1 MEQNLKLLADKL
13 GIATHFCD
21 AGMARRAYD
30 VSEDLVRFFCAQFG
44 YKADTPEQIAAS
56 LQKIEDRKWRKG
68 VESIYVLRRSN
79 LHFDVYLKKAE
90 AGKFRLRMSKKDEK
104 KPLEVTYAI
113 CQSKETKTI
122 GRSELQKFE
131 VAITSDLDYGY
142 YDFELQGEGEIYRSV
157 LACVPEKCYSDEA
170 VESGRL
176 WGFAVQLY
184 AMKSRRNWGVGDFT
198 DLKNLVQLCAETGAD
213 IIGLNPLN
221 VLFHDFPENASP
233 YSSIN
238 RLFLN
243 PIYIDPTEVPD
254 FKWAD
259 FPNLQADI
267 DKAKSSELIDYIA
280 TYRLKM
286 HIMERLYA
294 GIDRKSAYGKQFEAF
309 KKEKG
314 WELEMLATYQALY
327 HEQSQKVW
335 GGCAVWEKNL
345 QNPHSLQVAQ
355 FKKEHAG
362 EIEFFEYLQ
371 FEADRQ
377 LQEVYREIKKCG
389 LKIGLYRDL
398 PVGVCKDSAEFW
410 ADRPVFVS
418 KAGAGA
424 PPDAFFPCGQKWC
437 LGAFNPFELKD
448 RAYEPFIKILRAN
461 MSCAGAL
468 RIDHVMGL
476 MRLFMIPDEGDEG
489 TYIYYNFDDMLGILA
504 LESYRHQ
511 CVVIGESIGNV
522 PDGFLEKLKENRIY
536 AISVLW
542 SERWNGGYGDFKM
555 PRDYPQDAFVSVG
568 THDMPPL
575 KMWWFG
581 YEIEL
586 MHRLKMY
593 SDQDRLSA
601 YKRRE
606 ADRKMLLAAMDFN
619 KVWPQDKTRGGDYL
633 YGENYPE
640 GLEEAAHK
648 LLAESKSKV
657 VLLQLEDIF
666 QSEVLQNLPGTDF
679 DKYPN
684 WYHRLP
690 VDLEDVA
697 QSEKFKRNLK
707 AVYDGGRQKA
717 K

>member
-1 MEQNLKLLADKL
+1 MEENLKLLADKL
-13 GIATHFCD
+13 GIATRFCD
-21 AGMARRAYD
+21 AGIARREYD
-30 VSEDLVRFFCAQFG
+30 VNEDLVRFFCAQFG
-44 YKADTPEQIAAS
+44 YKADSFEQTEAS
-56 LQKIEDRKWRKG
+56 LRKFDERKWRKG
-68 VESIYVLRRSN
+68 VESIYVLRRSR
-79 LHFDVYLKKAE
+79 LFFHVYLKKTD
-90 AGKFRLRMSKKDEK
+90 AGKLKLFLNKKDGEEPVNVGYSFNPTDEIRK
-104 KPLEVTYAI
+104 
-113 CQSKETKTI
+113 I
-122 GRSELQKFE
+122 GRAERQKFE
-131 VAITSDLDYGY
+131 VAVTSDLEYGY
-142 YDFELQGEGEIYRSV
+142 YDLLIEGDGETYRSV
-157 LACVPEKCYSDEA
+157 LACTPEKCYTDEA

-176 WGFAVQLY
+176 WGFTVQLY
-184 AMKSRRNWGVGDFT
+184 AVKSRRNWGVGDFT
-198 DLKNLVQLCAETGAD
+198 DLKSLVKMCAASGAD
-213 IIGLNPLN
+213 VIGLNPLN

-243 PIYIDPTEVPD
+243 PIYIDPAEVPGFD
-254 FKWAD
+254 PAD
-259 FPNLQADI
+259 FPDLQTRIAG
-267 DKAKSSELIDYIA
+267 AKSKELIDYAA
-280 TYRLKM
+280 TYRLKIEVLEKLFKKM
-286 HIMERLYA
+286 RP
-294 GIDRKSAYGKQFEAF
+294 DSDYGRQFEAF
-309 KKEKG
+309 SREKG

-327 HEQSQKVW
+327 HEQSRCVW
-335 GGCAVWEKNL
+335 GGCAAWEKNL

-355 FKKEHAG
+355 FKKEHAK
-362 EIEFFEYLQ
+362 EIEFFEFLQ

-377 LQEVYREIKKCG
+377 LQEVYQEVKQCG

-410 ADRPVFVS
+410 ADRPVFIN

-476 MRLFMIPDEGDEG
+476 MRLFMIPDDGDEG

-504 LESYRHQ
+504 LESYRHR

-522 PDGFLEKLKENRIY
+522 PEGFLEKLKEHQIY

-542 SERWNGGYGDFKM
+542 SERWNGGCGDFKM

-586 MHRLKMY
+586 MHRLKMFG
-593 SDQDRLSA
+593 DQDRTNA

-606 ADRKMLLAAMDFN
+606 ADRRMLLAAMDYN
-619 KVWPQDKTRGGDYL
+619 KVWPQDKMRGGDYL
-633 YGENYPE
+633 YGEGYPE
-640 GLEEAAHK
+640 GLEEAAHR
-648 LLAESKSKV
+648 LLAESNSKV

-666 QSEVLQNLPGTDF
+666 QSDVLQNLPGTDF

-690 VDLEDVA
+690 VDLEDMPE
-697 QSEKFKRNLK
+697 SEAYRRNLR
-707 AVYDGGRQKA
+707 AVHGARNKS
-717 K
+717 